1 MDSLMGTADR
11 VKALE
16 EEVALLK
23 DHIRVEEIYM
33 KTLKELNNSYWSTI
47 VKQRKQLANLGVH
60 VKGENE

>member
-1 MDSLMGTADR
+1 MESADR

-23 DHIRVEEIYM
+23 DHIRSEEIYM
-33 KTLKELNNSYWSTI
+33 KTLKELDNSYWKTI
-47 VKQRKQLANLGVH
+47 VKQRKQLADLGVH

>member
-1 MDSLMGTADR
+1 METADR

-23 DHIRVEEIYM
+23 DYIRSEEIYM
-33 KTLKELNNSYWSTI
+33 KTLKELNNSYWKTI
-47 VKQRKQLANLGVH
+47 IKQRKQLADLGVH

>member
-1 MDSLMGTADR
+1 MESADR

-23 DHIRVEEIYM
+23 DHIRSEEIYM
-33 KTLKELNNSYWSTI
+33 KTLKELNNSYWKTI
-47 VKQRKQLANLGVH
+47 VKQRKQLADLGVH

>member
-1 MDSLMGTADR
+1 METADR

-23 DHIRVEEIYM
+23 DYIRSEEIYM
-33 KTLKELNNSYWSTI
+33 KTLKELNNSYWKTI
-47 VKQRKQLANLGVH
+47 VKQRKQLADLGVH